1 MDSSGRLLSVHI
13 RFPGIRGNDRRVL
26 SRRVVDEM
34 LAAFRELSRDAGRES
49 NRRADAQAAEMDS
62 SGRLLGVH
70 IRFLGIR
77 GNAGCRIGRGTAS
90 NQLTSNPSILAT
102 LPHPGM
108 RTRASNMSAMCI
120 TLGSNS
126 INRLSWG
133 TIHL

>member
-13 RFPGIRGNDRRVL
+13 RFPGIRGNDCRVL

-77 GNAGCRIGRGTAS
+77 GNERRVSNRSGDRIKPINIQPINTC
-90 NQLTSNPSILAT
+90 NPAA
-102 LPHPGM
+102 P
-108 RTRASNMSAMCI
+108 RNADA
-120 TLGSNS
+120 
-126 INRLSWG
+126 RLQ
-133 TIHL
+133 HVC